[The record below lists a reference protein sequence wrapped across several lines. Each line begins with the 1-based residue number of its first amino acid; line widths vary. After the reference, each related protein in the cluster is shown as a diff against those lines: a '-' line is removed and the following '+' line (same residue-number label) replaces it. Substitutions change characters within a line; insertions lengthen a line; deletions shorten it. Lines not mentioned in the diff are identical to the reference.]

1 MRLLIPLL
9 LWIPLVF
16 NYQVSSQSRGNQTL
30 DSAPKFIM
38 LAPAR
43 LRLGTKLNIL
53 LEAHSLSEP
62 ITVKVI
68 VYTFEKE
75 SVLMRDSAIL
85 NSANRYSDLKTIE
98 INPNLLKKI
107 LKNSVRLVVEFGS
120 FHKAEKIITVSFRSG
135 YIFIQ
140 TDKPVYNPGDTV
152 HYRVFV
158 SNHEFQAFNTN
169 ISLEI
174 QNPDGDVVHISSNTS
189 VSDGILSESYP
200 LPTVHKEGKWKV
212 VAKLDD
218 VEENTFSAGFHVKKY
233 VLPAFN
239 VTLTPKKPY
248 FSLQEDKLEVEVRAR
263 YLYGE
268 QVQGV
273 AHVLFGID
281 MNGQKRRI
289 TSLKQLNDLNG
300 GKVSLSMAEMKKV
313 FPDTKGLL
321 GNSVYV
327 KASVMSSGSDLVEA
341 EKSGIKIV
349 MSPYVLSIRDT
360 PKYFKPGLP
369 LGIVVTVSNQD
380 GSPAPNIPVKL
391 NFLQKPIKTHRGTIR
406 VSINMPDE
414 DKNQMLKVETALP
427 GVNAENQAVQE
438 MTLEPYLSF
447 DGYSKN
453 YLHISVGAKQVAVGS
468 SLNIKLHIKTASPEH
483 RKLVKQLT
491 YVVLNKGKII
501 TASRVDVCQNDTNIP
516 LLVTTEMLPSF
527 RLVAYYM
534 LPWQLKAEVVADS
547 VFVDVEN
554 QCVGSLS
561 SGPVEGEKLNSYSPR
576 RTFKFQVKGDP
587 GAKVSLVAVDNA
599 IFLLSKN
606 CLMQRKVWEAVG
618 QGDMGCTAGGGR
630 DSMGVFSDAG
640 LMFYS
645 STGPSTYSGSDHCS
659 KKSRRKRSLKQ
670 KATKLEQREKLE
682 EGFSDESLRRCC
694 VDGMREIPM
703 HYSCP
708 RRSLSKDRCCMLAF
722 LHCCVEYR
730 GEELDNVTRPQIEEI
745 NSCLMGHQGP
755 KGEQV
760 LREPQRP
767 RPLGPNEAAGP
778 NGEQVLRELQ
788 SPRLLGPNGAAGP
801 SWDARPKGE
810 QVLREHQDPR
820 PLGPDEAAGPRWAAG
835 PNGEQVLRELQS
847 PRLLGPNGAAGPSW
861 DARPKGEQVLREH
874 QDPRPLGPDE
884 AAGPRWAAGP
894 NGEQVLRELQGPRV
908 LGPRWAA
915 GAAGAAG
922 PNGKQVSRELQG
934 RRGRRA
940 QWGAGLKGA
949 SRPKGPRAQGA
960 AGPPLGLAPLGLG
973 GSQGPRR
980 K

>member
-1 MRLLIPLL
+1 MWSPPHQSEAKSVLSFFPKGIFALVGGVMFFISAFPLLPCSHFVSSQSSRMKLLIPLL

-16 NYQVSSQSRGNQTL
+16 NYEVFSQSRGNQAL

-38 LAPAR
+38 VAPAR

-53 LEAHSLSEP
+53 LEAHSLSQP

-68 VYTFEKE
+68 VYAFDKE

-85 NSANRYSDLKTIE
+85 NSDNRYSDLKTIE
-98 INPNLLKKI
+98 IKPNLLKKK
-107 LKNSVRLVVEFGS
+107 LKTFLRLVVEFGS
-120 FHKAEKIITVSFRSG
+120 FHKAEKIIMVSFRSG

-152 HYRVFV
+152 HYRAFV
-158 SNHEFQAFNTN
+158 SSHEFQAFNRN

-174 QNPDGDVVHISSNTS
+174 QNPDGVVVHISSNS
-189 VSDGILSESYP
+189 SASDGILSESYP
-200 LPTVHKEGKWKV
+200 LHTLDKQGKWKV
-212 VAKLDD
+212 VAKFDD
-218 VEENTFSAGFHVKKY
+218 VEENTFSAEFHVKKY

-248 FSLQEDKLEVEVRAR
+248 FSLLEKKLEVEVRAR

-268 QVQGV
+268 QVRGV
-273 AHVLFGID
+273 AYVQFGID

-289 TSLKQLNDLNG
+289 ISMKQLNDLNG
-300 GKVSLSMAEMKKV
+300 GKVSLTMEEIKRVYPNTNS
-313 FPDTKGLL
+313 LL

-327 KASVMSSGSDLVEA
+327 KASVMTSSGSDLVEA

-349 MSPYVLSIRDT
+349 MSHYVLSIRDT

-406 VSINMPDE
+406 VSVNMPDE
-414 DKNQMLKVETALP
+414 DENQMLKVETALP

-438 MTLEPYLSF
+438 MTLEPYLGF

-453 YLHISVGAKQVAVGS
+453 YLHISVGDNQVAVGS
-468 SLNIKLHIKTASPEH
+468 SLNIKLTIKTASPEH

-491 YVVLNKGKII
+491 YIVLNKGKII
-501 TASRVDVCQNDTNIP
+501 TASMVDVWQNDTNIP
-516 LLVTTEMLPSF
+516 LVVTTEMLPSF

-534 LPWQLKAEVVADS
+534 LPWQLHAEVVADS

-561 SGPVEGEKLNSYSPR
+561 LGPVEGEKLNSYSPGR
-576 RTFKFQVKGDP
+576 SFKFQVKGDP

-606 CLMQRKVWEAVG
+606 RLTQRKVWEAVG

-640 LMFYS
+640 LVFYS
-645 STGPSTYSGSDHCS
+645 STGGSTDSGSDHCS

-670 KATKLEQREKLE
+670 RATKLEQREKLE
-682 EGFSDESLRRCC
+682 KVYSDESLRRCC

-703 HYSCP
+703 NYSCLH
-708 RRSLSKDRCCMLAF
+708 RSLSITEDRCCVLAF
-722 LHCCVEYR
+722 RRCCVEYR
-730 GEELDNVTRPQIEEI
+730 GEELDDVTGLQIEKI
-745 NSCLMGHQGP
+745 NSCSHQGP

-760 LREPQRP
+760 LREPQVP
-767 RPLGPNEAAGP
+767 MAPGPKEAEG
-778 NGEQVLRELQ
+778 LM
-788 SPRLLGPNGAAGP
+788 GAAWHRGSSGP
-801 SWDARPKGE
+801 AELMVVWDE
-810 QVLREHQDPR
+810 TE
-820 PLGPDEAAGPRWAAG
+820 GPDMEEEENDLAEVRTKFFESWLWTDIRLPSVAQLDGLAVFPV
-835 PNGEQVLRELQS
+835 ETVL
-847 PRLLGPNGAAGPSW
+847 
-861 DARPKGEQVLREH
+861 
-874 QDPRPLGPDE
+874 PD
-884 AAGPRWAAGP
+884 
-894 NGEQVLRELQGPRV
+894 
-908 LGPRWAA
+908 
-915 GAAGAAG
+915 
-922 PNGKQVSRELQG
+922 SIT
-934 RRGRRA
+934 
-940 QWGAGLKGA
+940 QWGILAISASPEAGNGD
-949 SRPKGPRAQGA
+949 PE
-960 AGPPLGLAPLGLG
+960 
-973 GSQGPRR
+973 
-980 K
+980 